1 MERDQQRLGRGIR
14 DAARAEVYVKA
25 LDPATGWMRQAA
37 VRRLE
42 DLEPER

>member
-1 MERDQQRLGRGIR
+1 MERDQQRLGRRVR
-14 DAARAEVYVKA
+14 DAARAEIYAKA

-37 VRRLE
+37 VRRPE